1 MKIII
6 ISIIVV
12 LFSWVIYLI
21 PNNFLTLDLF
31 RIKEIKIQVKSK
43 KLTRE
48 LTTMANTLYNSNIW
62 GIDLKDMKDFL
73 EKDIRI
79 KNAVVESNSL
89 GKVLI
94 KVNEREIKYYAQM
107 DGKIYLVDENGVLF
121 GFFKDREEI
130 GSYFLKVKNTE
141 EIKELLKICKIIDE
155 NILKNIVSQVYIK
168 NKNCVEIIL
177 LDKTIIKTNFEVKE
191 NKYKIAEHLYYSLRK
206 TNNIEYIDIRFNDFI
221 VKNLGEVN
229 DER

>member
-107 DGKIYLVDENGVLF
+107 DGKIYLV
-121 GFFKDREEI
+121 EI
-130 GSYFLKVKNTE
+130 GRAS
-141 EIKELLKICKIIDE
+141 C
-155 NILKNIVSQVYIK
+155 
-168 NKNCVEIIL
+168 
-177 LDKTIIKTNFEVKE
+177 
-191 NKYKIAEHLYYSLRK
+191 R
-206 TNNIEYIDIRFNDFI
+206 
-221 VKNLGEVN
+221 
-229 DER
+229 ERV